1 MKKIGYIFIVL
12 CLSLSCEDVV
22 EIDVTSEEPRLI
34 FEAILR
40 YNLVSP
46 NENRISVSTTGS
58 FFDEVEPSLLERI
71 QLQDVTN
78 GGVGFYAPDPDIF
91 GDYIPGADGIPIYD
105 LLYLTGEP
113 NPENSLVLTFEYEE
127 ELYLAFANYVP
138 APEFISVTQGT
149 ETTLNDDET
158 EIILS
163 FMDPEDEDNFYVF
176 GFGNGEY
183 TVIEDTFFNGQEYTF
198 SYFSS
203 QNLEPNDDLLVT
215 MWGVDEPFYNYM
227 RQLIEQSERGENT
240 LFQTPVSTVRGNILK
255 VEDIDNVDLF
265 NNVGRPQDFIL
276 GYFAVV
282 QEHTATLTIQ

>member
-1 MKKIGYIFIVL
+1 MEYLYTIF
-12 CLSLSCEDVV
+12 C
-22 EIDVTSEEPRLI
+22 
-34 FEAILR
+34 
-40 YNLVSP
+40 N
-46 NENRISVSTTGS
+46 
-58 FFDEVEPSLLERI
+58 
-71 QLQDVTN
+71 
-78 GGVGFYAPDPDIF
+78 
-91 GDYIPGADGIPIYD
+91 
-105 LLYLTGEP
+105 LTGEP
-113 NPENSLVLTFEYEE
+113 NPENVLVLTFEYEE

-282 QEHTATLTIQ
+282 QEHTVTLTIQ